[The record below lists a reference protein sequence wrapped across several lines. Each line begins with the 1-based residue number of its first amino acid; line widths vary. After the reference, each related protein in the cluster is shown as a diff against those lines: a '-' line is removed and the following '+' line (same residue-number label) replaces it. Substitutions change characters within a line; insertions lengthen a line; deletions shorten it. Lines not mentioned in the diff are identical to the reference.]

1 MADTILETMREMLRV
16 TPAARMLFS
25 GQTLV
30 AASAAA
36 IRLFPLASEGAQADE
51 IFGGWA
57 EQFRS
62 YVPGSSL
69 LFFITEPELHCDVT
83 MTDCGAYTLVSLEPE
98 REQLGIQTL
107 QAIADRLRPEWR
119 SLPEKEKKEFYDGIQ
134 HTVRKCAHFTEFA
147 LLGISLRLC
156 LESWRGSGKN
166 NGLPSWGGGTGYAA
180 LDELHQ
186 LMVDGRSGQWTDILL
201 DSAGVFCGVL
211 LTALVLKRL
220 FRGQAARTK

>member
-1 MADTILETMREMLRV
+1 MIPASVSDSERKASMQKTWVRILTTLTTLGLMVMIFC
-16 TPAARMLFS
+16 FS
-25 GQTLV
+25 TQ
-30 AASAAA
+30 
-36 IRLFPLASEGAQADE
+36 P
-51 IFGGWA
+51 A
-57 EQFRS
+57 EQSDATSGFLAVR
-62 YVPGSSL
+62 
-69 LFFITEPELHCDVT
+69 
-83 MTDCGAYTLVSLEPE
+83 
-98 REQLGIQTL
+98 
-107 QAIADRLRPEWR
+107 IADRLRPEWR
-119 SLPEKEKKEFYDGIQ
+119 SLPEKERKEFYDGIQ

-211 LTALVLKRL
+211 LTALILRRL
-220 FRGQAARTK
+220 VRGQAARTK